1 MSATGPQL
9 VVSIVIAFVVG
20 YAAVSWFLKFL
31 VRHGMYWFVG
41 YRVIL
46 GVVVLVL
53 LGTGV
58 LVAQ

>member
-1 MSATGPQL
+1 
-9 VVSIVIAFVVG
+9 
-20 YAAVSWFLKFL
+20 

-46 GVVVLVL
+46 GVVVLTL

-58 LVAQ
+58 LVAR